1 MFAVTEISR
10 STQRVVCMVMSA
22 LIVSFAL
29 TTGAVASQSALHP
42 GYSVTITQLQ

>member
-22 LIVSFAL
+22 VIVSFAL
-29 TTGAVASQSALHP
+29 TTGAIASQSALNT